1 LGILKANNYS
11 TSHGALNRVIHYVLE
26 ENKTPDELL
35 YFDGPYKYDT
45 ITPENVYQAF
55 IDEKKL
61 WNKDTGRMYAHYSVA
76 FHRDDN
82 ITKEQVLEIGKEV
95 FGRIFDGHQFLLA
108 VHTDR
113 DHLHVH
119 MVANSVSYVDG
130 HKIHT
135 SNSDLERYKEMSN
148 EIFRQHG
155 LHVAQKGYHFD
166 GTPFDDTEVTS
177 WDKNTYNMMAN
188 RPQDSFKISCMMAL
202 TKCKRKARSKEEFT
216 SLMKDRGWKVIWTDS
231 RKYITFVNADGKRIR
246 DKTIAKELNARID
259 KEALTDEF
267 ERNRLNGYRNES
279 NEIAGRNGQ
288 EGEGISA
295 GTATNSTGAASQYE
309 SAESVGASEWTA
321 KGGTGT
327 IVSEI
332 LGAVRQIEQA
342 VNGDAQATGRGDSTD
357 PAVMAKYRERKQ
369 DSEDESEE
377 QYYGI
382 QM

>member
-1 LGILKANNYS
+1 MGILKANNYS

-202 TKCKRKARSKEEFT
+202 TECKRKARSKEEFT
-216 SLMKDRGWKVIWTDS
+216 SLMKDRGWEVIWTDS

-259 KEALTDEF
+259 KEALENEF
-267 ERNRLNGYRNES
+267 ERNRYSGIEREA
-279 NEIAGRNGQ
+279 AGNS
-288 EGEGISA
+288 GEFA
-295 GTATNSTGAASQYE
+295 NGAASSNE
-309 SAESVGASEWTA
+309 SAETYGFGEWSAQGGA
-321 KGGTGT
+321 
-327 IVSEI
+327 
-332 LGAVRQIEQA
+332 GAVISAVLNTGRRVEEA
-342 VNGDAQATGRGDSTD
+342 VNGNENGTGRGDSTD
-357 PAVMAKYRERKQ
+357 PEVMAKYRGRKQ
-369 DSEDESEE
+369 SSDDESEE
-377 QYYGI
+377 QYQGI
-382 QM
+382 RM

>member
-1 LGILKANNYS
+1 MGILKANNYS

-202 TKCKRKARSKEEFT
+202 TECKRKARCKEEFT
-216 SLMKDRGWKVIWTDS
+216 SLMKDKGWEVIWTDS
-231 RKYITFVNADGKRIR
+231 RKYITFVNADGKRVR
-246 DKTIAKELNARID
+246 DKTIAKELNTRID
-259 KEALTDEF
+259 KETLENEF
-267 ERNRLNGYRNES
+267 ERNRYSGIEYEAAGNSCEITGGYTSGCNGATSS
-279 NEIAGRNGQ
+279 N
-288 EGEGISA
+288 
-295 GTATNSTGAASQYE
+295 E
-309 SAESVGASEWTA
+309 SAETYGFGEWPA
-321 KGGTGT
+321 QGGTGE
-327 IVSEI
+327 IVS
-332 LGAVRQIEQA
+332 AVLNTGRRVEEA
-342 VNGDAQATGRGDSTD
+342 VNGNETGAGKGDSTD
-357 PAVMAKYRERKQ
+357 PEVMAKYRGRKHSS
-369 DSEDESEE
+369 DDESEE
-377 QYYGI
+377 QYQGI
-382 QM
+382 RM

>member
-1 LGILKANNYS
+1 MGILKANNYS

-135 SNSDLERYKEMSN
+135 SNSDLERYKKMSN

-202 TKCKRKARSKEEFT
+202 SECKRKARSKEEFT
-216 SLMKDRGWKVIWTDS
+216 SLMKDKGWEVIWTDS

-259 KEALTDEF
+259 KEALENEF
-267 ERNRLNGYRNES
+267 ERNRYSEVEYGDTES
-279 NEIAGRNGQ
+279 
-288 EGEGISA
+288 IS
-295 GTATNSTGAASQYE
+295 GAASRDVSGYFRAAASDE
-309 SAESVGASEWTA
+309 PAEATGAGEWA
-321 KGGTGT
+321 AQGGTG
-327 IVSEI
+327 EI
-332 LGAVRQIEQA
+332 IADVLNTGRRVEEAI
-342 VNGDAQATGRGDSTD
+342 NGNEEAHGRGDCTD
-357 PAVMAKYRERKQ
+357 PEILARYGNRES
-369 DSEDESEE
+369 DSEEESERHS
-377 QYYGI
+377 QGLR
-382 QM
+382 M

>member
-1 LGILKANNYS
+1 MGILKANNYS
-11 TSHGALNRVIHYVLE
+11 MSHGALNRVIHYVLE

-166 GTPFDDTEVTS
+166 GTPFDNTEVTS

-202 TKCKRKARSKEEFT
+202 TECKRKAISKEEFT
-216 SLMKDRGWKVIWTDS
+216 SLMKDKGWEVIWTDS

-259 KEALTDEF
+259 KEALENEF
-267 ERNRLNGYRNES
+267 ERNRYSGIEREAAGNSGEITGGYTSGCN
-279 NEIAGRNGQ
+279 
-288 EGEGISA
+288 
-295 GTATNSTGAASQYE
+295 GAASSNE
-309 SAESVGASEWTA
+309 SAETYGFGEWPA
-321 KGGTGT
+321 QGGTGE
-327 IVSEI
+327 IVS
-332 LGAVRQIEQA
+332 AVLNTGRRVEEA
-342 VNGDAQATGRGDSTD
+342 VNGNETGAGKGDSTD
-357 PAVMAKYRERKQ
+357 PEVMAKYRGRKQ
-369 DSEDESEE
+369 SSDDESEE
-377 QYYGI
+377 QYQGI
-382 QM
+382 RM

>member
-1 LGILKANNYS
+1 MGILKANNYS

-148 EIFRQHG
+148 DIFRQHG

-177 WDKNTYNMMAN
+177 WDKNTYNMIAN
-188 RPQDSFKISCMMAL
+188 RPQDSFKISCMIAL
-202 TKCKRKARSKEEFT
+202 TECRRKARSKEEFT
-216 SLMKDRGWKVIWTDS
+216 SLMKDKGWEVIWSDS

-246 DKTIAKELNARID
+246 DKTIAKELNTRID
-259 KEALTDEF
+259 KETLENEF
-267 ERNRLNGYRNES
+267 ERNRYSGIEYEAAGNSGEITGGYTSGCN
-279 NEIAGRNGQ
+279 
-288 EGEGISA
+288 
-295 GTATNSTGAASQYE
+295 GAASSNE
-309 SAESVGASEWTA
+309 SAETYGFGEWPA
-321 KGGTGT
+321 QGGTGE
-327 IVSEI
+327 IVS
-332 LGAVRQIEQA
+332 AVLNTGRRVEEA
-342 VNGDAQATGRGDSTD
+342 VNGNETGAGKGDSTD
-357 PAVMAKYRERKQ
+357 PEVMAKYRGRKQ
-369 DSEDESEE
+369 SSDDESEE
-377 QYYGI
+377 QYQGI
-382 QM
+382 RM

>member
-1 LGILKANNYS
+1 MGILKANNYS

-148 EIFRQHG
+148 DIFRQHG

-177 WDKNTYNMMAN
+177 WDKNTYNMIAN
-188 RPQDSFKISCMMAL
+188 RPQDSFKISCMIAL
-202 TKCKRKARSKEEFT
+202 TECRRKARSKEEFT
-216 SLMKDRGWKVIWTDS
+216 SLMKDKGWEVIWSDS

-246 DKTIAKELNARID
+246 DKTIAKELNTRID
-259 KEALTDEF
+259 KETLENEF
-267 ERNRLNGYRNES
+267 ERNRYSGIEYEAAGNSGEITGGYTSGCN
-279 NEIAGRNGQ
+279 
-288 EGEGISA
+288 
-295 GTATNSTGAASQYE
+295 GAASSNE
-309 SAESVGASEWTA
+309 SAETYGFGEWSAQGGA
-321 KGGTGT
+321 
-327 IVSEI
+327 
-332 LGAVRQIEQA
+332 GAVISAVLNTGRRVEEA
-342 VNGDAQATGRGDSTD
+342 VNGNENETGRGDSTD
-357 PAVMAKYRERKQ
+357 PEVMAKYRGRKQ
-369 DSEDESEE
+369 SSDDESEE
-377 QYYGI
+377 QYQGI
-382 QM
+382 RM